1 MDQTFKRKSDGLTI
15 ATIKGNVPPG
25 QVHLRD
31 GAVRHGVHVVAGGST
46 VPAGVLLEVES
57 AAPAP
62 RRGDRQVTLAIPVVT
77 SADLTKLFD
86 ARDGVYGLPVIWSN
100 SLIPSG
106 IDALILRV
114 DSKPWPGNSG
124 IGTLNQRFRATV
136 ILQPV

>member
-1 MDQTFKRKSDGLTI
+1 MDQTFKRKSDGTTI
-15 ATIKGNVPPG
+15 VTIKGNVPPG
-25 QVHLRD
+25 QAHLRD

-46 VPAGVLLEVES
+46 IPAGVLVEVES
-57 AAPAP
+57 AAPTP
-62 RRGDRQVTLAIPVVT
+62 RRGDRPVTLAFPTVAA
-77 SADLTKLFD
+77 ADLTKLFD
-86 ARDGVYGLPVIWSN
+86 ARDGVYGLPVVWVN

-136 ILQPV
+136 LIQPT